1 MTLGLV
7 ALLALG
13 LFAVTAAGCGG
24 DDETAPPAETAI
36 PVTPATEPGTD
47 DPSSSAPEKALAT
60 LQRAGTPEGFVP
72 SVRVMRQMLTE
83 MQEDCGNTRE
93 ELAGYTLR
101 AIGVLRDVGVEL
113 LPTDVLVVV
122 STTAVRAGG
131 IDCRHVF
138 ATYVNAFGG

>member
-13 LFAVTAAGCGG
+13 LFAVTTAGCGG

-36 PVTPATEPGTD
+36 PMTPATEPSTD

-60 LQRAGTPEGFVP
+60 LERAGTPEGLVP
-72 SVRVMRQMLTE
+72 PVRMIRQMLTE

-101 AIGVLRDVGVEL
+101 AIDVLRDLGVEV

-131 IDCRHVF
+131 IDCRRVF
-138 ATYVNAFGG
+138 ATYVNALAG